1 MLIVFTAGSAAA
13 LEEIPEF
20 EVFGGYSLLKMG
32 ATSKDMRTFQDG
44 FFEWDTKWNNND
56 TSFFLSRG
64 GAGSVAINFNE
75 YFSVVMDAKYNQ
87 GNLIKGTVEY
97 QSLLESQP
105 PINLPFMVGIKN
117 VSALAGPRVSLRK
130 KEGTAFFH
138 ALAGL
143 DYWRLNGE
151 YIFDGEKWRE
161 SDDKFGPGIAI
172 GGGVDVNVNEKFA
185 VRVIQA
191 DYYIT
196 RQMERWMNNVNLSF
210 GIVFRVGEKV
220 LR

>member
-1 MLIVFTAGSAAA
+1 MLIVLSAGSATA

-32 ATSKDMRTFQDG
+32 ASTKDIRSFQDG
-44 FFEWDTKWNNND
+44 FFDRDTTWHNKD

-64 GAGSVAINFNE
+64 GVGSVAFNYNE
-75 YFSVVMDAKYNQ
+75 KFSVVADVKYNQ

-97 QSLLESQP
+97 QSPLESQP
-105 PINLPFMVGIKN
+105 TIQLPFAVGIKN
-117 VSALAGPRVSLRK
+117 VAALAGPRISLRK

-138 ALAGL
+138 VLAGL

-151 YIFDGEKWRE
+151 YILDGKKCSE

-172 GGGVDVNVNEKFA
+172 GGGIDVNVNEKFA

-191 DYYIT
+191 DYYMT

-210 GIVFRVGEKV
+210 GLVFRIGEIV